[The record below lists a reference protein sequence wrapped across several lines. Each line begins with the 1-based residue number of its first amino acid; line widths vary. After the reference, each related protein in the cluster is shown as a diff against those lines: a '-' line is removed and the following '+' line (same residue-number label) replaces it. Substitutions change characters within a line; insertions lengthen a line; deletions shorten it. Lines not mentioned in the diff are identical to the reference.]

1 MSDHMIPDGL
11 AALRT
16 EMNARLTQMENWL
29 ERVTVAV
36 EKLSE
41 NRERL
46 TVMEVKFQAEM
57 ELVRRDLAELRQ
69 VQTELKTTVQTLGS
83 ENAGQNEKLARL
95 DMFKAGALV
104 LASALAVKLLEMAAD
119 KVVAP

>member
-1 MSDHMIPDGL
+1 MTPDGL

-69 VQTELKTTVQTLGS
+69 AQTELKTTVQGLRS
-83 ENAGQNEKLARL
+83 ENAGQNEKLAKL

-104 LASALAVKLLEMAAD
+104 LGTALAVKLLGVLAD
-119 KVVAP
+119 KVATP